1 MKFINKTT
9 RTMLMFV
16 MLVSITACTS
26 TTLATRWN
34 DTEYKG
40 PLLEKVLVVGVM
52 KDDIKRRYYEDEFV
66 KKIKAGGRHAVTSY
80 TLMPDLKEIDDKEEL
95 VAIVKKAGAD
105 SVLITTL
112 KAVKKEERE
121 VAPRVDYV
129 PTMGMGYGGMG
140 MGYRGYYGG
149 YYNSY
154 QTVYSPGYTTVDTVV
169 QLETRVYALPT
180 EDLVWAGNTESMN
193 ASSADK
199 IISETAG
206 LIINDMKSSGLIK

>member
-1 MKFINKTT
+1 MNFLT
-9 RTMLMFV
+9 RPISVMTALMIFAG
-16 MLVSITACTS
+16 LTACT
-26 TTLATRWN
+26 TTKLASRWN

-66 KKIKAGGRHAVTSY
+66 KKINAGGRHAITSY
-80 TLMPDLKEIDDKEEL
+80 TLMPDLKAVDDKEEL

-112 KAVKKEERE
+112 KAVKKEERD
-121 VAPRVDYV
+121 VPPRVDYV

-140 MGYRGYYGG
+140 MGFGGYYGG

-154 QTVYSPGYTTVDTVV
+154 QAVYSPGYTTVDTIV

-193 ASSADK
+193 ASSAEK
-199 IISETAG
+199 IISETAS
-206 LIINDMKSSGLIK
+206 IIVNDMKSSGLIK